1 MQLYQS
7 RIALIFDFDHTL
19 SPHSMQEDS
28 VFPAYDISSSEFWA
42 EANRLRDE
50 ESWDGVLSYLKL
62 LIDVLRVHQVG
73 NARLMELGDGL
84 VFFPGLP
91 EFFEEFSARAFNEEH
106 LAAGIS
112 VEFYI
117 VSSGLKPLIDGCR
130 LAPFMKEVFA
140 CEFGEQDGCI
150 DFPKQVV
157 THTTKTQYLFRINKG
172 MLGQGD
178 DVNDFMEA
186 SLRPIPF
193 EHMIYVGDGP
203 TDVPCFTV
211 MRRYGGTSIAVYD
224 PDDLTRQS
232 FRKSYALQVNQG
244 RVDFIAAADY
254 RHGSHLSHI
263 LEEKVRSMAEAILL
277 RQHSVLKQGRH
288 SAPSY

>member
-28 VFPAYDISSSEFWA
+28 IFPAYDISASEFWA
-42 EANRLRDE
+42 AANRLRDE

-62 LIDVLRVHQVG
+62 LIDVLRVHHVD
-73 NARLMELGDGL
+73 NARLQDLGDRL

-91 EFFEEFSARAFNEEH
+91 EFFKEFAARALHEDH
-106 LAAGIS
+106 LAAGIK

-117 VSSGLKPLIDGCR
+117 ISSGLKALIDGCL
-130 LAPFMKEVFA
+130 LAPFMKEIFA
-140 CEFGEQDGCI
+140 CEFCERDGCI
-150 DFPKQVV
+150 DFPKQVI

-172 MLGQGD
+172 MLKAGD
-178 DVNDFMEA
+178 DVNDYMEP
-186 SLRPIPF
+186 SQRPIPF

-232 FRKSYALQVNQG
+232 FRKSYALQVDQG

-254 RHGSHLSHI
+254 RYGSHLSHI
-263 LEEKVRSMAEAILL
+263 LEEKVRSMAEAIVL
-277 RQHSVLKQGRH
+277 RQRSIGNKGRH
-288 SAPSY
+288 AAPSY